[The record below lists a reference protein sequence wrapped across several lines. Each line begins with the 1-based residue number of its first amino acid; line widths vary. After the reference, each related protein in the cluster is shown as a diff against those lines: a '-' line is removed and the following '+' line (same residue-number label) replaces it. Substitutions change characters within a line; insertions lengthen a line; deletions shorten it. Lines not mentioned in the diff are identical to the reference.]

1 MSLKE
6 YKGYLIDLDGTMY
19 KGAERIEGASEFVE
33 HLKMQNIPFMYLT
46 NNSSKTVDQI
56 AKKLNQIGVR
66 ATPEQVYTSSLATA
80 EYISSQNDKARVFAI
95 GEEGLF
101 DALRGEGLELVKE
114 SADFVVIGIDREI
127 NYEKLARACLEVR
140 NGATLIS
147 TNGDIAIPTERGLV
161 PGNGALTSVISVS
174 TGVDPLFVG
183 KPEPLIMSRAL
194 KRLGHHKED
203 VLMVGDN
210 YNTDIKAGMTA
221 GIDTLMV
228 ETGLS
233 TFEEIEDQEHQPTY
247 KSKDLFQWIQRLNS
261 IDENR

>member
-1 MSLKE
+1 MKE

-33 HLKMQNIPFMYLT
+33 YLKAKDLPFMYLT

-56 AKKLNQIGVR
+56 AEKLNQIGVR
-66 ATPEQVYTSSLATA
+66 AKPEQVYTSSLATA
-80 EYISSQNDKARVFAI
+80 EYISSKKEKARVFAI

-101 DALRGEGLELVKE
+101 DALRQEGLELVQE
-114 SADFVVIGIDREI
+114 EADFVVIGIDREI
-127 NYEKLARACLEVR
+127 NYEKLASACLEVR
-140 NGATLIS
+140 SGAAFIS

-174 TGVDPLFVG
+174 TGVDPVFVG

-194 KRLGHHKED
+194 KRLGYNKED

-221 GIDTLMV
+221 GLDTLMV

-233 TFEEIEDQEHQPTY
+233 TFDEIKDEEHQPTY
-247 KSKDLFQWIQRLNS
+247 KCEDLFDWIQRLNS
-261 IDENR
+261 NEKK

>member
-1 MSLKE
+1 MNMKE

-33 HLKMQNIPFMYLT
+33 YLKEKDLPFMYLT

-56 AKKLNQIGVR
+56 AEKLNQIGVR
-66 ATPEQVYTSSLATA
+66 AKPEQVYTSSLATA
-80 EYISSQNDKARVFAI
+80 EYISSKKEKARVIAI

-101 DALRGEGLELVKE
+101 DALRQEGLELVQE
-114 SADFVVIGIDREI
+114 EADFVVIGIDREV
-127 NYEKLARACLEVR
+127 NYEKLASACLEVR
-140 NGATLIS
+140 NGAAFIS

-161 PGNGALTSVISVS
+161 PGNGALTSVVSVS
-174 TGVDPLFVG
+174 TGVNPVFVG

-194 KRLGHHKED
+194 KRLGYNKED

-221 GIDTLMV
+221 GLDTLMV

-233 TFEEIEDQEHQPTY
+233 TFDEIKDEEHQPTY
-247 KSKDLFQWIQRLNS
+247 KCEDLFHWIQRLNS
-261 IDENR
+261 NEKK

>member
-1 MSLKE
+1 MSKKE

-19 KGAERIEGASEFVE
+19 KGAERIEGAAEFVE
-33 HLKMQNIPFMYLT
+33 HLKSKNLPFMYLT

-56 AKKLNQIGVR
+56 AEKLNQIGVH
-66 ATPEQVYTSSLATA
+66 AKPEQVYTSSLATA
-80 EYISSQNDKARVFAI
+80 EYIRSEKEKARVFAI

-101 DALRGEGLELVKE
+101 DALRQKDLELVE
-114 SADFVVIGIDREI
+114 EGADFVVIGIDREI
-127 NYEKLARACLEVR
+127 NYEKLAIACLEVR
-140 NGATLIS
+140 NGAAFIS

-161 PGNGALTSVISVS
+161 PGNGAVTSVITVS
-174 TGVDPLFVG
+174 TGVDPVFVG

-210 YNTDIKAGMTA
+210 YNTDIKAGMSA
-221 GIDTLMV
+221 GMDTLMV

-233 TFEEIEDQEHQPTY
+233 TFDEIKDNEHQPTY
-247 KSKDLFQWIQRLNS
+247 KCKDLFQWIQHLNS
-261 IDENR
+261 NEEK